1 MREQNASFQFAL
13 APRVLFSHEL
23 WESKSTQNCFVHPNM
38 AAKSTAF
45 PWEFRIAGEVDHHFQ
60 HPDTEKDRHP
70 ARASPRG
77 VCGILHILR
86 YTSLSTSF
94 HIHFLLVVKL
104 CKRTHPQLVH
114 RQNLHGSPWIS
125 KFQQV
130 ASMAF
135 DPLDKTL
142 VSVGP
147 GAQLALSW
155 RSASG
160 RSRVLAT
167 CHGAKEKM
175 ARSVNGALRIGV
187 PPGTQD
193 NTQQLTL
200 N

>member
-1 MREQNASFQFAL
+1 MQVSSSHW
-13 APRVLFSHEL
+13 PRGSCFHMNFGNP
-23 WESKSTQNCFVHPNM
+23 TQNCFVHPNM

-114 RQNLHGSPWIS
+114 RQDLHGSPWIS
-125 KFQQV
+125 MDLQISAGCVYGFRSLGQDLGLSGSWRS
-130 ASMAF
+130 A
-135 DPLDKTL
+135 
-142 VSVGP
+142 
-147 GAQLALSW
+147 GAQLALS
-155 RSASG
+155 
-160 RSRVLAT
+160 
-167 CHGAKEKM
+167 
-175 ARSVNGALRIGV
+175 
-187 PPGTQD
+187 
-193 NTQQLTL
+193 
-200 N
+200 

>member
-1 MREQNASFQFAL
+1 MQVSSSHW
-13 APRVLFSHEL
+13 PRGSCFHMNFGNP
-23 WESKSTQNCFVHPNM
+23 TQNCFVHPNM

-114 RQNLHGSPWIS
+114 RQDLHGSPWIS
-125 KFQQV
+125 MDLQISAGCVYGFRSLGQDLGLSGSWRS
-130 ASMAF
+130 A
-135 DPLDKTL
+135 
-142 VSVGP
+142 

-155 RSASG
+155 RSAG
-160 RSRVLAT
+160 AQLAAAVACWRRVT
-167 CHGAKEKM
+167 
-175 ARSVNGALRIGV
+175 V
-187 PPGTQD
+187 PRRRWQG
-193 NTQQLTL
+193 L
-200 N
+200 

>member
-1 MREQNASFQFAL
+1 
-13 APRVLFSHEL
+13 
-23 WESKSTQNCFVHPNM
+23 M

-114 RQNLHGSPWIS
+114 RQNLHVSPWIS